1 MPQEIERYAVYPS
14 LLDRVV
20 VVTGGATGIG
30 ASIVKAFAAQGSR
43 VAFLDVAEAAGI
55 ALAEQIATRDVP
67 PPLYLKCDLT
77 DIEAVRSMMRKIH
90 DRLGAPLVLV
100 NNAASD
106 DRHAFEHVT
115 PEYWDGRMA
124 VNLRHQFFAAQAVAP
139 GMKSAGTGSIINL
152 SSISWIIPTP
162 NVTAYVTAKAAIVG
176 LTRALAQELGAWNI
190 RVNCIL
196 PGAILTDKQRS
207 QWMTPEYTAEV
218 LGSQFLK
225 RHLAPEEVARL
236 ALFLASDDSAGI
248 TSQKHILDA
257 GWVLG

>member
-1 MPQEIERYAVYPS
+1 MPEETARYAVYPS
-14 LLDRVV
+14 LQGRVV

-30 ASIVKAFAAQGSR
+30 AAIVRAFTAQGSR
-43 VAFLDVAEAAGI
+43 VAFLDLSEAAGH
-55 ALAEQIATRDVP
+55 ALAQQLAGVGAH
-67 PPLYLKCDLT
+67 PPLFVPCDLT
-77 DIEAVRSMMRKIH
+77 DIEAVRSAMREIG
-90 DRLGAPLVLV
+90 DRIGAPLVLI

-106 DRHAFEHVT
+106 DRHAFEEVT

-139 GMKSAGTGSIINL
+139 GMKAAGTGSIINL
-152 SSISWIIPTP
+152 SSIAWIIPTP
-162 NVTAYVTAKAAIVG
+162 HVTAYVTAKAAIVG
-176 LTRALAQELGAWNI
+176 MTRALAQELGAWNI

-225 RHLAPEEVARL
+225 RHLAPDEVARL

-248 TSQKHILDA
+248 TSQKHVIDA